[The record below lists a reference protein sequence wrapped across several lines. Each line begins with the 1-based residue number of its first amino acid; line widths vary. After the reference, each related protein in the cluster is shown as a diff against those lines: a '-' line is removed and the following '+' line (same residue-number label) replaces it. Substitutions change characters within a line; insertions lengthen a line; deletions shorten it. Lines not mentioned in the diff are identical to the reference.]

1 VLRIHFL
8 LISEKD
14 VDMCRQGRVRKTMQ
28 EALKMSQQFEGGK
41 NNIGKVALWEF
52 NLKEEIKII
61 LIKNNANS

>member
-1 VLRIHFL
+1 
-8 LISEKD
+8 
-14 VDMCRQGRVRKTMQ
+14 MCRQGRVRKTMQ